1 MAKQI
6 ELLEQL
12 EQLEPQWIW
21 QHFVALNAVPRPSKK
36 EAQVIAF
43 MKDFGNRLG
52 LEMSQDAVGN
62 LMIKKPASAGY
73 ENRQTVVLQAHLDMV
88 CQKNQDVDFDFDTQG
103 IEMYVDGDWVR
114 ARGTTLGADNGMG
127 VAAMMGILASQDIAH
142 PEIEALFT
150 IDEEIG
156 MGGALGLQA
165 NWLSG
170 KILLNLD
177 TEEDDELMIG
187 CAGGVDVTAKKSYPT
202 QEWNGNAVQIRV
214 KGLQG
219 GHSGID
225 IHKGLGNANKL
236 LARFLFL
243 GLEHA
248 IQLIELD
255 GGSLRNAI
263 PREANALIW
272 VDNDYLDDF
281 MASAQVLKQTIANE
295 FSTLEPNLSIEISHV
310 TILQPQKILS
320 PDDSAQIV
328 RVLNAVHHG
337 VWRMSPDVPNLVEA
351 SNNLARVA
359 LENGALLVGCLA
371 RSSVESTKDEVVAQL
386 KAVLG
391 LANMMD
397 VTLSNDYMGWQP
409 KPSSPIVQAVVA
421 QYRELFQSE
430 PKVAACHA
438 GLECGIIGAV
448 YPEMQ
453 MISFGPTIRGAHSP
467 DERVSVS
474 STQKFARLLQA
485 VLENIPEK

>member
-1 MAKQI
+1 MV
-6 ELLEQL
+6 
-12 EQLEPQWIW
+12 EQLEPKWIW
-21 QHFVALNAVPRPSKK
+21 QNFAALNAVPRPSKK
-36 EAQVIAF
+36 EEQVIAF
-43 MKDFGNRLG
+43 MKDFGHRLG

-62 LMIKKPASAGY
+62 LMMKKPASAGY

-127 VAAMMGILASQDIAH
+127 VAAIMGILASQDIAH

-177 TEEDDELMIG
+177 TEEDDEIIIG

-225 IHKGLGNANKL
+225 IHKGWGNANKL

-243 GLEHA
+243 GLEHQ
-248 IQLIELD
+248 IQLMELE
-255 GGSLRNAI
+255 GGGLRNAI
-263 PREANALIW
+263 PREANALIC
-272 VDNDYLDDF
+272 VDNADDF
-281 MASAQVLKQTIANE
+281 IASAQVLKQLILNE
-295 FSTLEPNLSIEISHV
+295 FSALEPNLSIEINPVSV
-310 TILQPQKILS
+310 QTKKILS
-320 PDDSAQIV
+320 SDDSAQIV

-351 SNNLARVA
+351 SNNVARVA
-359 LENGALLVGCLA
+359 LEDGALLVGCLA
-371 RSSVESTKDEVVAQL
+371 RSSVDSTKDEVVAQL

-391 LANMMD
+391 LANMD

-453 MISFGPTIRGAHSP
+453 MVSFGPTIRATHSP

-474 STQKFARLLQA
+474 STQKFARLLTA
-485 VLENIPEK
+485 VLENIPLK